1 MSKTFSDEERDAILA
16 ESYAALDR
24 TAEIAAVAKMPNE
37 NESPTRISEPPTE
50 TRNQRHIREIEE
62 QEARFERERA
72 EERRREMRERRA
84 QLSHQRI
91 DGLEEQVLEV
101 VRCMITACEGLELAR
116 VTRENL
122 ELKTKQL
129 NLEAALAELRL
140 SLATDDRKAIRDLP
154 NPLTR
159 VN

>member
-1 MSKTFSDEERDAILA
+1 
-16 ESYAALDR
+16 
-24 TAEIAAVAKMPNE
+24 
-37 NESPTRISEPPTE
+37 
-50 TRNQRHIREIEE
+50 
-62 QEARFERERA
+62 
-72 EERRREMRERRA
+72 MRERRA

-101 VRCMITACEGLELAR
+101 VRCMITACEGLENELAR